1 MDLVI
6 PILEWAVEQLQHLPG
21 VLAAILRLVHNS
33 LGPYA
38 PTSIGTGAFGF
49 IVQSWQFLLA
59 ALLLFAVVFG
69 SVVMHRWKLRE
80 PMAFA
85 ALQFGAGW
93 LAVLLLLPWQADMLA
108 VNTYASLE
116 PARLGGL
123 IVAGLTGLRGLD
135 NLRRARTPY
144 HI

>member
-21 VLAAILRLVHNS
+21 VLAAILRSTLNS
-33 LGPYA
+33 LGSYA
-38 PTSIGTGAFGF
+38 PTAIGSGAFGF
-49 IVQSWQFLLA
+49 IAQSWQFLLA
-59 ALLLFAVVFG
+59 ALLLFAVAFG
-69 SVVMHRWKLRE
+69 SVVTQRSKLRE

-85 ALQFGAGW
+85 ALQFGAG
-93 LAVLLLLPWQADMLA
+93 LVAVLLLLPGQADMLA
-108 VNTYASLE
+108 VDSYASLE